1 MADSPLVVRAECYVG
16 HKGEG
21 IPRRFFFDDRAVEVR
36 EVVDQWAGPD
46 YRYFKLLGSDDALYI
61 LRHDES
67 GGEWQMIMFVAEKLR
82 SDL

>member
-1 MADSPLVVRAECYVG
+1 MADSPLVVRVECNVG
-16 HKGEG
+16 RKGEE
-21 IPRRFFFDDRAVEVR
+21 IPRRFFFDDRAVEVC

-67 GGEWQMIMFVAEKLR
+67 GAEWQMIMFVAEKLR